1 MQKSKIR
8 KSEGCNWAKA
18 THNEQPDE
26 TAEAFYI
33 IVGIAFPC
41 CDQQFHEITDEP
53 REPAYKVKDEDQSCC
68 SCIISCSWIVVHLT
82 LSFPANTAVYTYFH
96 NDIIQDV

>member
-18 THNEQPDE
+18 THDEQPYE
-26 TAEAFYI
+26 AAEAFYI

-41 CDQQFHEITDEP
+41 CYQQFYEIADEP

-68 SCIISCSWIVVHLT
+68 SRIISCSWIVVHLT
-82 LSFPANTAVYTYFH
+82 LSFPADIAAWIYFY
-96 NDIIQDV
+96 NESIEDI